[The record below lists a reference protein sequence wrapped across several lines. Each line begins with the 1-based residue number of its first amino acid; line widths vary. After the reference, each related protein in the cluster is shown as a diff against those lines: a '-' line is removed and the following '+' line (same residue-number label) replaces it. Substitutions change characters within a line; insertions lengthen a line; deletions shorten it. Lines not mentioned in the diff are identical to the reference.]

1 MIFTILFLATL
12 ALIIVR
18 AVNKTL
24 NKPHDSTLP
33 DRDGANKDLYDSA
46 DSDDSY
52 DPSSSADSADS
63 TVPAVRNEQKPLS
76 EEETTA
82 ATLRPVPDKFE
93 PKRSGLK
100 KTAPKDTFKPAAYD
114 RMFGLIGKPLGHSE
128 SKALFNKRFGE
139 QHISAY
145 YENFELDDLSQ
156 LDGLIANN
164 PKLCGFSVTIPYKQD
179 IIPLLDSV
187 DETARIIGAVN
198 AVKVIRK
205 DEKTKLIGY
214 NTDWIGFTRSIE
226 TLAEGHKKALIL
238 GSGGVSKAVKY
249 ALDWMMIESSFVSR
263 KPTFDMLRYYELSSS
278 IIEDHTLIVN
288 CTPVGMWPDVDKCP
302 DFPYAFLTKQHLL
315 YDVIANPAETLFMK
329 KGIQRGATVKG
340 GGDMLRLQAD
350 AAWEIWNKPD

>member
-24 NKPHDSTLP
+24 NKPHDPTLP
-33 DRDGANKDLYDSA
+33 DRDGASKDSYDSA

-52 DPSSSADSADS
+52 DPSSSTDSADSADS

-93 PKRSGLK
+93 PKRPGLK

-145 YENFELDDLSQ
+145 YENFELDNLSQ
-156 LDGLIANN
+156 SIPNCAV
-164 PKLCGFSVTIPYKQD
+164 SVLPY
-179 IIPLLDSV
+179 PTS
-187 DETARIIGAVN
+187 RISY
-198 AVKVIRK
+198 RF
-205 DEKTKLIGY
+205 
-214 NTDWIGFTRSIE
+214 WIVLMR
-226 TLAEGHKKALIL
+226 
-238 GSGGVSKAVKY
+238 
-249 ALDWMMIESSFVSR
+249 
-263 KPTFDMLRYYELSSS
+263 
-278 IIEDHTLIVN
+278 
-288 CTPVGMWPDVDKCP
+288 
-302 DFPYAFLTKQHLL
+302 Q
-315 YDVIANPAETLFMK
+315 PA
-329 KGIQRGATVKG
+329 
-340 GGDMLRLQAD
+340 
-350 AAWEIWNKPD
+350 